1 MEFKWDKRVPQISRM
16 NTDFLTYSVR
26 FTQISWPFAGWAMKI
41 PYSVD
46 NGFRGKNLRNLRNL
60 RELLNRK
67 FLIA

>member
-1 MEFKWDKRVPQISRM
+1 M
-16 NTDFLTYSVR
+16 
-26 FTQISWPFAGWAMKI
+26 TQISWPFAGWAMKI

-67 FLIA
+67 FLIAMNPIYL

>member
-1 MEFKWDKRVPQISRM
+1 M
-16 NTDFLTYSVR
+16 
-26 FTQISWPFAGWAMKI
+26 TQISWPFEGWAMKI

-46 NGFRGKNLRNLRNL
+46 NGFDGKNLRNLRNL